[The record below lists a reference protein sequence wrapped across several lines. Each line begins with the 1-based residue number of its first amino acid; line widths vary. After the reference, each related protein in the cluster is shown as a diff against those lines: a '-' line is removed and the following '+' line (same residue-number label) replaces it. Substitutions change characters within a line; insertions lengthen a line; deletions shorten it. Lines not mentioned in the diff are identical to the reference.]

1 MDTTPLVVE
10 PDSHVCDSI
19 TLSTGEVSLPLTTST
34 PQKECGATCLHED
47 NNTTS
52 GDVEESNG
60 DATAEVKTQI
70 VTELDEDNPSSSKTS
85 LKLSPSKDNV
95 SENRKCAFKSIA
107 LLRILGY
114 CPELDELDKLR
125 TADDAGLNEYII
137 LKHFV
142 QRYSKK

>member
-34 PQKECGATCLHED
+34 PQKECGGLPED

-70 VTELDEDNPSSSKTS
+70 VTELDEDNSSSSKTL
-85 LKLSPSKDNV
+85 LKLLPSEDNV
-95 SENRKCAFKSIA
+95 SENRKCAFTSIA

-125 TADDAGLNEYII
+125 TADDTGSNEYII